1 MNIKIIEPIG
11 QSETAIRSRLRDLL
25 EKGGHHLFICDTRGM
40 TAAELIKN
48 ASDADILLLSNRPLS
63 RAVMEACPKLKLIAG
78 LSAAS

>member
-1 MNIKIIEPIG
+1 
-11 QSETAIRSRLRDLL
+11 
-25 EKGGHHLFICDTRGM
+25 M